1 MMKTRLNGTE
11 RPKKDAGGLR
21 HGLLVLAVL
30 LLTCVLM
37 AGAVSAADLTSG
49 NLGSWNTDRKDP
61 DSWTVSGNTISY
73 TVNTTVESNSF
84 YNWQGKSATVT
95 NVNFSNNWVVEA
107 TLTPDKDYTGSVNM
121 SLWIRVDGI
130 NNTITTNENKQPVAN
145 VHSACCDWSII
156 SYTDKGWM
164 TWDSTGPNGSWE
176 YIDVTI
182 PEADSYVLK
191 TEYRDGII
199 TQYID
204 EVLVHEYSLDMEEYA
219 GELTAP
225 SLVILKSFTYGQA
238 YTATWTVPTVKFS
251 GGPAYGDVIGVY
263 TFDQLKA
270 ALEGEKTYIALADDI
285 VASEKIVVIRDVTID
300 GNGHTI
306 SANGIEKDHLLG
318 IGDSGSPVV
327 TIKDVTL
334 DSRFT
339 AKGVNAFTGPGL
351 PPAQVTLEQVKLLN
365 SAGSGLTVN
374 GADVSAV
381 GIFIG
386 GSDWDK
392 SVDVGFGNTNSDGRR
407 SSFGMDPTSTLE
419 DPIQIS
425 TDDPDKLDQISVTA
439 PGYTQY
445 VTNDETAY
453 PTLGL
458 WATTTPA
465 GYPVSVTSSANAV
478 VNLYPTVSS
487 ALTAADAGDTVK
499 LLETLTLDAPITI
512 NKAIT
517 FDGNGKEITA
527 EGNTLTVVAG
537 ITGQVTIKN
546 VNATIST
553 SMANPILDSP
563 INIMSPVVMENNLFD
578 ITNFNNKAAD
588 TVAVILTAGAEGS
601 TLKETQIIMGSAD
614 NTGVQGIAVHGN
626 GVTIS
631 GSTITTT
638 ALQDDDKSTGIYTA
652 GVGDITI
659 TDNTFVSKAENGAGN
674 RGIMVSNPTADAGQ
688 SITIT
693 DNTFDLAAGAGDTA
707 GAVVAVSSNDDSKNT
722 VNLDVT
728 KNTVTAA
735 ARGVYLVSDVTVTG
749 DVAGNDFR
757 AIPEESRIAIA
768 EGVDPNVEK
777 LHTGNNDA
785 PVDPQPV
792 SGSSSGNM
800 DNAYRVLFNDGAT
813 TLSVQTDLSSG
824 DKLTKPETPVKDGY
838 TFAGWYKDS
847 ACTQGWDF
855 ETGIPGDMTLY
866 AKWTAAGSSGET
878 EATATPT
885 PTATAVTT
893 PQPTKTQTAAAT
905 TSAPEATTAAG
916 VSPTLTQAPA
926 PVAGALFGLLAA
938 GVLLRRRFQ

>member
-1 MMKTRLNGTE
+1 MKTRLNGTE

-49 NLGSWNTDRKDP
+49 TLGSWNKDRAEP
-61 DSWTVSGNTISY
+61 YSWTVSDDTILF
-73 TVNTTVESNSF
+73 TVNETPNNEWAA
-84 YNWQGKSATVT
+84 WQGKKAMVN
-95 NVNFSNNWVVEA
+95 NVNFSNHWEVES
-107 TLTPDKDYTGSVNM
+107 TLTLDPNYENPVAM
-121 SLWIRVDGI
+121 SLWIQVDGI
-130 NNTITTNENKQPVAN
+130 SGAP
-145 VHSACCDWSII
+145 SAADQNAVSDWSILR
-156 SYTDKGWM
+156 YYENNWE
-164 TWDSTGPNGSWE
+164 TWNSTGEGSWE
-176 YIDVTI
+176 SITTPI
-182 PEADSYVLK
+182 PAADSYALK
-191 TEYRDGII
+191 TVCLDGII
-199 TQYID
+199 TQYING
-204 EVLVHEYSLDMEEYA
+204 ESVHQYSLDLNGFA
-219 GELTAP
+219 GKLTAP
-225 SLVILKSFTYGQA
+225 SVVILNSYSYGEK
-238 YTATWTVPTVKFS
+238 YTTTWTVPTVKFS
-251 GGPAYGDVIGVY
+251 AGPAYGDVIGVS
-263 TFDQLKA
+263 TIEELKD
-270 ALEGEKTYIALADDI
+270 ALEGDKTYIALAADI
-285 VASEKIVVIRDVTID
+285 VASEKIGVNRDVTID
-300 GNGHTI
+300 GNGYTI
-306 SANGIEKDHLLG
+306 SADTSLSGTHLLG

-334 DSRFT
+334 DSRST

-445 VTNDETAY
+445 VTNDETAS
-453 PTLGL
+453 PTRGL

-512 NKAIT
+512 KKAIT

-527 EGNTLTVVAG
+527 EGNTLTVVAD
-537 ITGQVTIKN
+537 ITGPVTIKN
-546 VNATIST
+546 VVATIST
-553 SMANPILDSP
+553 STTNPNLDSP

-578 ITNFNNKAAD
+578 ITNFNNEAGD

-601 TLKETQIIMGSAD
+601 TLKGTQIIMGSAD
-614 NTGVQGIAVHGN
+614 NTGVQGIAVYGN
-626 GVTIS
+626 EVTIS

-638 ALQDDDKSTGIYTA
+638 ALQNDDKSTGIYTV

-659 TDNTFVSKAENGAGN
+659 TDNTFVSEAENGAGN
-674 RGIMVSNPTADAGQ
+674 RGIMVYNPTADAGQ

-707 GAVVAVSSNDDSKNT
+707 GAVVAVSSDDDSKNT

-757 AIPEESRIAIA
+757 AIPEESQIATA
-768 EGVDPNVEK
+768 EGVEPNVEN

-785 PVDPQPV
+785 PVDPQPTPLPP
-792 SGSSSGNM
+792 SGGSSGSGNM
-800 DNAYRVLFNDGAT
+800 NNAYRVLFNDGAT

-855 ETGIPGDMTLY
+855 ETGISGDMTLY

-885 PTATAVTT
+885 KTQTAVTT

>member
-11 RPKKDAGGLR
+11 RPKKNAGGLR

-164 TWDSTGPNGSWE
+164 TWNSTGSWE
-176 YIDVTI
+176 YINAKI

-199 TQYID
+199 TQYIND
-204 EVLVHEYSLDMEEYA
+204 VQVNEYSLDMEEYA

-238 YTATWTVPTVKFS
+238 YTATWTVPTVEFS
-251 GGPAYGDVIGVY
+251 DGPAYGDVIGVY
-263 TFDQLKA
+263 TFDQLKE
-270 ALEGEKTYIALADDI
+270 ALAGDKTYIALAANI
-285 VASEKIVVIRDVTID
+285 VASEKIVVNRNVTID
-300 GNGHTI
+300 GNGYTI
-306 SANGIEKDHLLG
+306 SADTSLSGTHLLG

-334 DSRFT
+334 DSKST

-351 PPAQVTLEQVKLLN
+351 SPAQVTLEQVKLLN

-381 GIFIG
+381 GIFIE
-386 GSDWDK
+386 GSGWGK
-392 SVDVGFGNTNSDGRR
+392 SVDVGFGSTEPEGRR
-407 SSFGMDPTSTLE
+407 SSFEMDPTSTLE
-419 DPIQIS
+419 DSIHIS

-445 VTNDETAY
+445 VTNDETAS
-453 PTLGL
+453 PTRGL

-465 GYPVSVTSSANAV
+465 EYPVSITSSANAV

-512 NKAIT
+512 KKAIT
-517 FDGNGKEITA
+517 FDGNGKTITA
-527 EGNTLTVVAG
+527 EGNTLTVVED
-537 ITGQVTIKN
+537 ITGSVTIKN
-546 VNATIST
+546 VVATIST
-553 SMANPILDSP
+553 STANPRLDSP
-563 INIMSPVVMENNLFD
+563 INIMSPVVMENNQFD
-578 ITNFNNKAAD
+578 ITDFNNGAGD

-601 TLKETQIIMGSAD
+601 TLKGTQIIMGSAD
-614 NTGVQGIAVHGN
+614 NTGVQGIAVYGN
-626 GVTIS
+626 EVTIS

-638 ALQDDDKSTGIYTA
+638 ALQNDDKSTGIYTV

-659 TDNTFVSKAENGAGN
+659 TDNTFVSEAKNGAGN
-674 RGIMVSNPTADAGQ
+674 RGIMVYNPTADADQ

-693 DNTFDLAAGAGDTA
+693 DNTFDLAAGEGDTA
-707 GAVVAVSSNDDSKNT
+707 GAVVAVSSDDDSKDT

-757 AIPEESRIAIA
+757 AIPEESRIATA
-768 EGVDPNVEK
+768 EGVEPNVK
-777 LHTGNNDA
+777 DLHTGNNDA
-785 PVDPQPV
+785 PVDPQPTY
-792 SGSSSGNM
+792 SSSSGNM
-800 DNAYRVLFNDGAT
+800 NNAYRVLFNDGAT

-838 TFAGWYKDS
+838 TFAGWYKDE
-847 ACTQGWDF
+847 ACTQAWDF

-878 EATATPT
+878 EATTA
-885 PTATAVTT
+885 PTATSTAVTT
-893 PQPTKTQTAAAT
+893 PQPTKTQSTTAT